1 MKNNISKPNFYL
13 KNILLMIF
21 IMSVCTFASLGF
33 KHLNMSET
41 NIVMIYLLG
50 ILLYSY
56 MAEGYLY
63 SFVAS
68 ICGVLLYN
76 FFFTEPYYTLQV
88 YNPDYPVIFLVMFV
102 VGSLT
107 SMLTIRVK
115 IERQL
120 VIDREKNI
128 TSLYNITKLLL
139 NVKSISELA
148 EVSATELSEL
158 FNANILVRFFDSAG
172 KEMFRVSRGE
182 EIFNDEI
189 EQTAS
194 METYESGNSCGKG
207 TSLFSKSKAYYS
219 PVLSLNGSL
228 GVIGVSPKAKLMLT
242 NTQHTLIDVIA
253 RQIAVVLER
262 ERIYE
267 KQQKAQLE
275 IHKERMRADILRSI
289 SHDFRTPLAGIM
301 GMSSA
306 ALDNYEKLSDDLK
319 VTFLK
324 NIYEDA
330 DWLNELVENILQTT
344 QFEEGKI
351 KLNIKEEAA
360 EEIITEA
367 VIHVRKHAPN
377 HKIFV
382 KIPDEII
389 FINVDGILIRQVL
402 VNLLNNAI
410 NYSDEDSEIT
420 VTLFRAENKVIFEVS
435 DNGPGISEEEI
446 PHIFERYYKR
456 TAKNYSNRK
465 GMGLGLSLCKSIIE
479 AHNGK
484 ISMRNNTPS
493 GTVVSFYVFSGEDV
507 V

>member
-1 MKNNISKPNFYL
+1 MKNNTYKLNYL

-21 IMSVCTFASLGF
+21 IMSVCTVASLIF
-33 KHLNMSET
+33 KYLNMSET

-50 ILLYSY
+50 ILMYSY
-56 MAEGYLY
+56 LAEGYLY

-68 ICGVLLYN
+68 IFGVLLYN

-88 YNPDYPVIFLVMFV
+88 YNSDYPIIFLVMFV

-115 IERQL
+115 IERQM

-128 TSLYNITKLLL
+128 SSLYNLTKLLL
-139 NVKSISELA
+139 NVRSIGELA
-148 EVSATELSEL
+148 EISAEELSEL
-158 FNANILVRFFDSAG
+158 FNANILVRFFDSSG
-172 KEMFRVSRGE
+172 KEIIRVTKGE
-182 EIFNDEI
+182 EIFTEDI

-194 METYESGNSCGKG
+194 NETYESGNSCGKG
-207 TSLFSKSKAYYS
+207 TSLFSDAKAYYS

-228 GVIGVSPKAKLMLT
+228 GVIGISPQNKELFT
-242 NTQHTLIDVIA
+242 DTQHTLIDVIA

-267 KQQKAQLE
+267 KQQKARLE
-275 IHKERMRADILRSI
+275 IQKERMRADILRAI

-301 GMSSA
+301 GMSST
-306 ALDNYEKLSDDLK
+306 ALDNYEKLSEDLIK
-319 VTFLK
+319 TFLQ

-330 DWLNELVENILQTT
+330 DWLNELVENVLQTT
-344 QFEEGKI
+344 QFEEGRI
-351 KLNIKEEAA
+351 TLNIKEEAA

-367 VIHVRKHAPN
+367 VIHVRKHAKS
-377 HKIFV
+377 HKIYV

-389 FINVDGILIRQVL
+389 FIQVDGVLIRQVL

-410 NYSDEDSEIT
+410 NYSNADSEIT
-420 VTLFRAENKVIFEVS
+420 VSLFRKNDRVIFEVC
-435 DNGPGISEEEI
+435 DNGPGISEEESA
-446 PHIFERYYKR
+446 HIFERYYKR
-456 TAKNYSNRK
+456 KAKNYTNRK

-479 AHNGK
+479 AHKGE
-484 ISMRNNTPS
+484 ISIRNNIPT
-493 GTVVSFYVFSGEDV
+493 GTIVNFYVSSGEESK
-507 V
+507 

>member
-1 MKNNISKPNFYL
+1 M
-13 KNILLMIF
+13 
-21 IMSVCTFASLGF
+21 CTVASLGF
-33 KHLNMSET
+33 RHLNMSET

-63 SFVAS
+63 SFAAS
-68 ICGVLLYN
+68 IFAVLLYN

-88 YNPDYPVIFLVMFV
+88 YNPDYPIIFLVMFV

-115 IERQL
+115 IERQM

-128 TSLYNITKLLL
+128 SSLYNITKLLL
-139 NVKSISELA
+139 NVRSVGELA
-148 EVSATELSEL
+148 ELSAAELSEL
-158 FNANILVRFFDSAG
+158 FNASILVRFFDSSG
-172 KEMFRVSRGE
+172 KELLKVTKGE
-182 EIFNDEI
+182 DIFKEDI

-194 METYESGNSCGKG
+194 TEAYESGNSCGRD
-207 TSLFSKSKAYYS
+207 TALFSAAKSYYS

-228 GVIGVSPKAKLMLT
+228 GVIGVSPKNTESLT
-242 NTQHTLIDVIA
+242 DTQHTLIDVIS

-267 KQQKAQLE
+267 KQQRAQLE
-275 IHKERMRADILRSI
+275 IQKERMRADILRSI

-301 GMSSA
+301 GMSST
-306 ALDNYEKLSDDLK
+306 ALDNYEILDDDLK
-319 VTFLK
+319 RNFLQ

-344 QFEEGKI
+344 QFEEGRI

-367 VIHVRKHAPN
+367 VIHVRKHAKN
-377 HKIFV
+377 NKIYV

-389 FINVDGILIRQVL
+389 FAKVDGVLIRQVL

-410 NYSDEDSEIT
+410 NYSNAGSEIT
-420 VTLFRAENKVIFEVS
+420 VSLFRKDNKVIFEVS
-435 DNGPGISEEEI
+435 DNGTGISEEEI

-456 TAKNYSNRK
+456 KGKNNTNRK

-484 ISMRNNTPS
+484 ISIRNNKPT
-493 GTVVSFYVFSGEDV
+493 GTIVSFYVFSGEESI
-507 V
+507 

>member
-1 MKNNISKPNFYL
+1 MKNNTYKPNHYL
-13 KNILLMIF
+13 KNMLLMIF
-21 IMSVCTFASLGF
+21 IMSVCTIASLGF
-33 KHLNMSET
+33 KHLNISET

-56 MAEGYLY
+56 IAEGYLY

-115 IERQL
+115 IERQM

-128 TSLYNITKLLL
+128 TSLYNISKLLL
-139 NVKSISELA
+139 NVKSISELV
-148 EVSATELSEL
+148 EVSATELSVL
-158 FNANILVRFFDSAG
+158 FNANILVRFFDSSG
-172 KEMFRVSRGE
+172 NELFRVTKGE
-182 EIFNDEI
+182 DIYNEDI

-194 METYESGNSCGKG
+194 LETYESGNSCGKG
-207 TSLFSKSKAYYS
+207 TALFSKAKAYYS

-228 GVIGVSPKAKLMLT
+228 GVIGVSPKTKELLT
-242 NTQHTLIDVIA
+242 DTQHTLIDVIA

-267 KQQKAQLE
+267 KQQRAQLE

-319 VTFLK
+319 ITFLK
-324 NIYEDA
+324 NIYEDS

-351 KLNIKEEAA
+351 KLNIKDEAA

-367 VIHVRKHAPN
+367 VIHVRKHATS
-377 HKIFV
+377 HKIYV

-389 FINVDGILIRQVL
+389 FIKVDGVLIRQVL

-410 NYSDEDSEIT
+410 NYSDEGSEIT
-420 VTLFRAENKVIFEVS
+420 VSLFRTDNKVIFEVS

-456 TAKNYSNRK
+456 KSKNYSNRK

-484 ISMRNNTPS
+484 ISIRNNMPT
-493 GTVVSFYVFSGEDV
+493 GTVVSFYVISGEEV